1 MPPLT
6 SKSSARGALA
16 LLALGVTLLLAA
28 CGSAGSS
35 GDSTGSTASGESTSP
50 SQEPFSSY
58 EFKPPK
64 FEYRGPLFELSQD
77 YPTQM
82 PPAAEMPGFFKTDFR
97 KDWRTYMDEAREYCF
112 EGNTDVEWRGQD
124 NAVRPW
130 FHMPWQ
136 DYGDNGRE
144 GIHGLTLEAS
154 VRPGQLAKDQKY
166 GKGATYAVGLY
177 NDFGGYTIGK
187 VWQNHEEPDPGYAA
201 TQGFPEGTVVCK
213 LLFVNIPPAVV
224 AEEIPFLVNPIRWQA
239 YADKPTGSGR
249 AVQDV
254 TLIQMDFMVRDER
267 ASAGWIFGTFQYNG
281 KLAKPDRWENLAPVG
296 LMWGNDPDQTEGA
309 PKENSSGRFT
319 SPGVGASTQINAALD
334 ETVVNPDR
342 NELPPTH
349 LGWNGRLNGPVDNS
363 LSSCMSCHMTASSP
377 ERPLSPTFL
386 GTEIDENE
394 PNKPIRPKTNSPKWE
409 EFWMQWFENVGWK
422 EGKLEPFLEAKY
434 PLDFSLQLSDA
445 LQNFYLAEEERK
457 PVNPVRR

>member
-1 MPPLT
+1 MSPFALKIAIRFT
-6 SKSSARGALA
+6 LA
-16 LLALGVTLLLAA
+16 LLALGAALALAA
-28 CGSAGSS
+28 CGGEGSGASSSSATDEAETTSS
-35 GDSTGSTASGESTSP
+35 
-50 SQEPFSSY
+50 QQPFNSY
-58 EFKPPK
+58 KFGPPEE
-64 FEYRGPLFELSQD
+64 EYKGPLFELSQD

-82 PPAAEMPGFFKTDFR
+82 PPKNAMPGFFKTDFR
-97 KDWRTYMDEAREYCF
+97 QDWRAYMDEARAYCF
-112 EGNTDVEWRGQD
+112 EGNTDVEWRGQE
-124 NAVRPW
+124 NTVRPW

-154 VRPGQLAKDQKY
+154 VRPGQLAEDQKY
-166 GKGATYAVGLY
+166 AKGATYAVGLY
-177 NDFGGYTIGK
+177 NEFGGYTIGK
-187 VWQNHEEPDPGYAA
+187 VWQKHDEPDPAYAA
-201 TQGFPEGTVVCK
+201 TQGFPEGSVVCK
-213 LLFVNIPPAVV
+213 LLFVNIPPAIV
-224 AEEIPFLVNPIRWQA
+224 AEEIPFLVNPIQWQA

-254 TLIQMDFMVRDER
+254 TLIQMDIMVRDER

-281 KLAKPDRWENLAPVG
+281 TLAKPDRWENLAPVG
-296 LMWGNDPDQTEGA
+296 LMWGNDPDQTEGV

-342 NELPPTH
+342 DELPPTH

-386 GTEIDENE
+386 KTEPE
-394 PNKPIRPKTNSPKWE
+394 PGKMHRPQTSSSEWD
-409 EFWMQWFENVGWK
+409 EFWMRWFQNVGWK

-445 LQNFYLAEEERK
+445 LQNFYLDEEEKK